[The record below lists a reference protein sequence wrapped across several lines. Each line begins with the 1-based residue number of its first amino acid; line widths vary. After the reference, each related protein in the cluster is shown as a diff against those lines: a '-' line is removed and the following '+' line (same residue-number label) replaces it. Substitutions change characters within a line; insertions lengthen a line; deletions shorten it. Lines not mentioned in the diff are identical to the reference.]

1 MSRFK
6 YIEISTDVPSTEVP
20 ALDAIHGVEREVGYA
35 VAGTGGVDASAAPV
49 LLFTTVAGLD
59 SQRPTVTAG
68 GAGDDTA
75 ALFVGVAL
83 SPSVASEGEALVFLK
98 SGTFTSTAHG
108 LTAGTTVTIENGAF
122 VSVTAATEEV
132 VAIVVD
138 ANTLRLV

>member
-6 YIEISTDVPSTEVP
+6 YVEISADVPATEVP
-20 ALDAIHGVEREVGYA
+20 ALSAIAGIDREIGYA
-35 VAGTGGVDASAAPV
+35 VAGGSIDASAAPV

-68 GAGDDTA
+68 GASDDTA

-83 SPSVASEGEALVFLK
+83 APSKATVGEGLVYLK
-98 SGTFTSTAHG
+98 GGTFTATGHG
-108 LTAGTTVTIENGAF
+108 LSAGTSVTIENGAF
-122 VSVTAATEEV
+122 VSVASAGEEV